1 MRPILAIAM
10 KDLRLLVRD
19 KGAAFFT
26 FIFPLALAIFFGM
39 VFGGGGGGPSGI
51 RVALVVED
59 PGPAAAALAADLAKA
74 DGLTVTAMGT
84 RAEGETAVRRGKA
97 DACVVLPG
105 GFQEQ
110 ADNILAGQSMRIEA
124 RVDPRRQAEAG
135 LLTGKLNEIAFIQM
149 SRGVTDTSKFT
160 GMVERARSAI
170 AEAKGLSPQRR
181 LLMGALLDNLAGL
194 NDAQARLREDGKAS
208 GDLGA
213 GDQGGAGFTWR
224 PVTVDV
230 QPLKPEDNTPQNAFE
245 ISFPQGIVWGL
256 MGCVV
261 GFGVSMASERTQGT
275 LMRLSAAPIGRHQ
288 IILGK
293 ALGCFLAC
301 VLVQG
306 LLILMGTAV
315 FGVHIRQPVLMGL
328 AVVSSSLGFVG
339 VMMLMVGLMRT
350 EGAASGMG
358 RAVVLILAMIG
369 GGTIPLA
376 FMPPLLQKVSG
387 ISPFSW
393 STLAIEGAVWRGFT
407 LAEMLW
413 PCGVLAGIGLAG
425 FVIGLAAMRW
435 ADRG

>member
-59 PGPAAAALAADLAKA
+59 PGPAAAALATDLAKA
-74 DGLTVTAMGT
+74 TGLTVTTMGT

-97 DACVVLPG
+97 DACVVLPA

-110 ADNILAGQSMRIEA
+110 ADNIFAGQSMRIEA

-135 LLTGKLNEIAFIQM
+135 LLTGKLNELAFVQM
-149 SRGVTDTSKFT
+149 SRGMTDTSKFT
-160 GMVERARSAI
+160 GMLDRARSSI
-170 AEAKGLSPQRR
+170 AAAKGLSPQRR
-181 LLMGALLDNLAGL
+181 LLMGALLDTLGGL
-194 NDAQARLREDGKAS
+194 NEAQARLQADAEAPAGGAEAAS
-208 GDLGA
+208 GG
-213 GDQGGAGFTWR
+213 GFTWR

-230 QPLKPEDNTPQNAFE
+230 QPLRPEDNTPQNAFE

-306 LLILMGTAV
+306 LLILMGTVA
-315 FGVHIRQPVLMGL
+315 FGVHIRQPALMGL

-339 VMMLMVGLMRT
+339 VMMLMIGLMRT

-393 STLAIEGAVWRGFT
+393 STLAVEGAVWRGFT
-407 LAEMLW
+407 LGEMLW

-425 FVIGLAAMRW
+425 FLIGLMAMRW

>member
-59 PGPAAAALAADLAKA
+59 TGPAAAALAADLAKA
-74 DGLTVTAMGT
+74 QGLTVTAMAT

-97 DACVVLPG
+97 DACVVLPA

-110 ADNILAGQSMRIEA
+110 ADNIFAGQSMRIEA

-135 LLTGKLNEIAFIQM
+135 LLTGKLNEIAFVQM
-149 SRGVTDTSKFT
+149 SRGMTDTSKFT
-160 GMVERARSAI
+160 GMLDRARSSI
-170 AEAKGLSPQRR
+170 AGAKGLSPQRR
-181 LLMGALLDNLAGL
+181 LLMGALLDTLGGL
-194 NDAQARLREDGKAS
+194 NEAQARLQAEAEAPAGGAETAS
-208 GDLGA
+208 G
-213 GDQGGAGFTWR
+213 GGFAWR

-306 LLILMGTAV
+306 LLILMGTLV

-339 VMMLMVGLMRT
+339 VMMLMIGLMRT

-387 ISPFSW
+387 VSPFSW

-413 PCGVLAGIGLAG
+413 PCGVLAGIGVAG
-425 FVIGLAAMRW
+425 FLIGLMAMRW